1 MARKRSKSTSASI
14 PKKEPTTA
22 TSSVAPVTVPT
33 KVGVVPSAPPSGE
46 TGPSAPAASAESK
59 TAEKQEAGTKK

>member
-14 PKKEPTTA
+14 AKKEPSTA
-22 TSSVAPVTVPT
+22 TSSVAPVMVPT
-33 KVGVVPSAPPSGE
+33 EAGVVPSDARSGE
-46 TGPSAPAASAESK
+46 PPPSAPGASAESK